1 MRLRIVRFIVGRFS
15 DEIVCA
21 YVIEFK
27 KHWWSRWKIRDWDS
41 RCTPVFYQSVEE
53 VKKFL

>member
-1 MRLRIVRFIVGRFS
+1 MKLRIVRFIVGRVT

-27 KHWWSRWKIRDWDS
+27 KHWWSRWRIRDWDS

-53 VKKFL
+53 AKKFL